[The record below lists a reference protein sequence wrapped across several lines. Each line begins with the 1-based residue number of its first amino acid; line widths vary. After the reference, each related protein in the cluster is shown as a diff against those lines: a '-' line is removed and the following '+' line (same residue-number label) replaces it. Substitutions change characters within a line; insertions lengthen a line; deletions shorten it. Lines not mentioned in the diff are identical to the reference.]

1 MAEITEAQ
9 KEWFRR
15 RVEAI
20 HDKVTAY
27 DVLRHNGIELQQAND
42 DTPEQI
48 SCPFHG
54 KDTKPSA
61 RVYPEEGDS
70 RSHVWCYVC
79 QETGWDA
86 IGLWRKFNGGDMSFS
101 AALTGI
107 EKVFG
112 LETPPIPRGFD
123 DGPSE
128 AHKPPEDEGL
138 EAYKQLYLS
147 CERRLLSC
155 RGTYQKL
162 GDMYG
167 YLAAGSVL
175 DKVRS
180 RVDSGVWDSARGRKA
195 LQGLLVRIRE
205 KVAAC
210 PGG

>member
-20 HDKVTAY
+20 HDKVTAF
-27 DVLRHNGIELQQAND
+27 DVLRHNGIDLRQIND
-42 DTPEQI
+42 DSPEQI

-54 KDTKPSA
+54 ADTKPSA

-86 IGLWRKFNGGDMSFS
+86 IGLWRKFNGDCTFS

-112 LETPPIPRGFD
+112 LETPEVPRGFD
-123 DGPSE
+123 DTPTKK
-128 AHKPPEDEGL
+128 APEDAGL

-162 GDMYG
+162 DDMYG

-175 DKVRS
+175 DKVRA
-180 RVDSGVWDSARGRKA
+180 RVDSGVWDSSRGVRV
-195 LQGLLVRIRE
+195 LESLLDRIRE

-210 PGG
+210 PAG